1 MKTILVVEY
10 SQTGQLTAVLDAL
23 LAPLQQPDG
32 ANRVHREVLRPVPA
46 YPYPWPFWKF
56 LDAFPETVAGDFP
69 PLAPLT
75 VDSGSA
81 FDLIVIGYP
90 VWFLSPPPPITAFLR
105 SAAGRRLVCGRPV
118 VTVTACRN
126 MWLMAQEQMKQ
137 LLAEAGARHC
147 DHVAL
152 VDQGNA
158 FATFVTT
165 PRWLLTG
172 RKGAFWGFPPA
183 GVPTA
188 EIAACRRFGLALR
201 EALQRDAEQ
210 QPGPMLGGLRACAVD
225 PRLIASEKIGR
236 RSFRFWARVLR
247 WAGRPGTLLR
257 RTLLAFYL
265 VFLLSLIITVVPLS
279 VLLKAVLR
287 PLLQRRLNTLQAS
300 FERPSGSAASRMA
313 CFHE

>member
-1 MKTILVVEY
+1 MKNVLVVEY

-23 LAPLQQPDG
+23 LAPLQQPEG
-32 ANRVHREVLRPVPA
+32 GIRVHREILRPIPA
-46 YPYPWPFWKF
+46 YPYPWPFWQF
-56 LDAFPETVAGDFP
+56 LDAFPETVAGDPP

-126 MWLMAQEQMKQ
+126 MWLMAQEKMKQ

-172 RKGAFWGFPPA
+172 RKDAFWGFPPA
-183 GVPTA
+183 GVRA
-188 EIAACRRFGLALR
+188 GEIAACRRFGLALR
-201 EALQRDAEQ
+201 EALHREAEKR
-210 QPGPMLGGLRACAVD
+210 PEPLLCGLRACAVD

-236 RSFRFWARVLR
+236 RAFLFWARVLR
-247 WAGRPGTLLR
+247 RAGRPGTPLR
-257 RTLLAFYL
+257 RTVLAFYL

-279 VLLKAVLR
+279 VLLKAALR
-287 PLLQRRLNTLQAS
+287 PLWQRRLNTLQAL
-300 FERPSGSAASRMA
+300 FERPSGSAAFRMA

>member
-1 MKTILVVEY
+1 MKHLLVVEY

-23 LAPLQQPDG
+23 LAPLQRADG
-32 ANRVHREVLRPVPA
+32 EIRVHREVLRPIPA
-46 YPYPWPFWKF
+46 YPYPWPFWQF
-56 LDAFPETVAGDFP
+56 LDAFPETVAGEPP

-75 VDSGSA
+75 IDPGAA
-81 FDLIVIGYP
+81 FDLIIIGYP

-105 SAAGRRLVCGRPV
+105 SEAGRRLVCGRPV
-118 VTVTACRN
+118 ITVTACRN
-126 MWLMAQEQMKQ
+126 MWLMAQEQMKR
-137 LLAEAGARHC
+137 LLADAGARHR

-183 GVPTA
+183 GVPAA
-188 EIAACRRFGLALR
+188 EIAASRRFGLALR
-201 EALQRDAEQ
+201 EALQRGAEK
-210 QPGPMLGGLRACAVD
+210 QPGPMLDGLRACVVD

-236 RSFRFWARVLR
+236 RSFRIWARVLL
-247 WAGRPGTLLR
+247 WAGRPGTLFR
-257 RTLLAFYL
+257 RAVLAFYL

-279 VLLKAVLR
+279 MLLKAALR
-287 PLLQRRLNTLQAS
+287 PLLHRRLGTLQAS
-300 FERPSGSAASRMA
+300 FEQPSGSATSRMA
-313 CFHE
+313 SFHE